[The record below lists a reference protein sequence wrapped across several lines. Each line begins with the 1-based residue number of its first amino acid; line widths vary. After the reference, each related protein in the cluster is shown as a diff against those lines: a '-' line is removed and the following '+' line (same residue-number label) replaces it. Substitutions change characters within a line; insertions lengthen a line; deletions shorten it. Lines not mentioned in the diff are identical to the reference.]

1 MHVLTFL
8 CQCLHKPASVKQN
21 EDHPIDKKIN
31 LKKKQIM
38 IHLQNTLSHNP
49 IKSGLKSQSSV
60 STVSGINTYFCQ
72 ASKFS
77 CSHPKL

>member
-21 EDHPIDKKIN
+21 EDHPIDKK
-31 LKKKQIM
+31 LKKKKIM

-49 IKSGLKSQSSV
+49 IKSGLKSQSCLNCLRDKYIFL
-60 STVSGINTYFCQ
+60 SG
-72 ASKFS
+72 K
-77 CSHPKL
+77 